1 MPLNNFS
8 QILTIYKI
16 SSNLLTYCLSQRGE
30 EDTLSEPI
38 DRNMSFKDLLPKKGT
53 DESNIFKHL
62 ISILG
67 ILNLYTTITFLYT
80 NNF

>member
-1 MPLNNFS
+1 MTLNNFS
-8 QILTIYKI
+8 EILTIYKI
-16 SSNLLTYCLSQRGE
+16 VSNLLTYCLSQRGE

-62 ISILG
+62 INILG
-67 ILNLYTTITFLYT
+67 ILNLYRTKTFLYC
-80 NNF
+80 